1 MDLLL
6 ISIAVILLLLGIIG
20 CLVPMLPGPPLSFAA
35 LLLLQFTSRS
45 PFTEEFLVMWGLITV
60 AVTVLD
66 YWVPIYG
73 TKKLGGTK
81 WGVWGAAIGLIIGLF
96 VFPPF
101 GIFTGPLIGAL
112 LGELIAGQDF
122 SKALRSAL
130 GSFVGFV
137 AGTIM
142 KLVVSVILSYHFII
156 NLRT

>member
-6 ISIAVILLLLGIIG
+6 ISIAVILLLLGIVG

-35 LLLLQFTSRS
+35 LLLLQFTSHS
-45 PFTEEFLVMWGLITV
+45 PFTEEFLIMWGLITA
-60 AVTVLD
+60 AVTAVD

-101 GIFTGPLIGAL
+101 GIITGPLIGAL
-112 LGELIAGQDF
+112 LGELIAGQEF
-122 SKALRSAL
+122 SRALRSAL
-130 GSFVGFV
+130 GTFVGFV

-142 KLVVSVILSYHFII
+142 KLVVSLILSYHFII

>member
-35 LLLLQFTSRS
+35 LLQFTSRS

>member
-20 CLVPMLPGPPLSFAA
+20 CLVPLIPGPPLSFVAI
-35 LLLLQFTSRS
+35 LLLQFTSRS
-45 PFTEEFLVMWGLITV
+45 PFTEEFLITWGLITA
-60 AVTVLD
+60 AVTVVD
-66 YWVPIYG
+66 YWVPVYG

-81 WGVWGAAIGLIIGLF
+81 WGVWGTAIGLIIGLF

-101 GIFTGPLIGAL
+101 GIITGPLIGAL
-112 LGELIAGQDF
+112 LGEMIAGQDF
-122 SKALRSAL
+122 SRALRSAL

-142 KLVVSVILSYHFII
+142 KLVVTAFLSYYFII
-156 NLRT
+156 NLKI